1 LGLSTFINRNETM
14 IELKRILAA
23 TDFSEC
29 SDHAL
34 RYACEFAE
42 AFGAALHLLHVNE
55 PPAAAYSEFGIGYV
69 GVQELEEELK
79 RGAAAKLET
88 LPSSP
93 WQGKLALTREVVMGT
108 PFVEIVRYARDRD
121 IDLIVVGT
129 HGRGAIAHMLMGST
143 AERVVRKAPCP
154 VLTVRAEAH
163 EFVMP

>member
-1 LGLSTFINRNETM
+1 M
-14 IELKRILAA
+14 IKLKRIMAA

-42 AFGAALHLLHVNE
+42 TFGAELHLVNVTE

-69 GVQELEEELK
+69 GVEKLDEDLQ
-79 RGAAAKLET
+79 RGAEAKLNT
-88 LPSSP
+88 LPSQE
-93 WQGKLALTREVVMGT
+93 WQAKLKIVRKAILGST
-108 PFVEIVRYARDRD
+108 FVELVQYAKKQD
-121 IDLIVVGT
+121 IDMIVLGT

-143 AERVVRKAPCP
+143 AEKVVRKAPCP
-154 VLTVRAEAH
+154 VLTVRPEGH

>member
-1 LGLSTFINRNETM
+1 M
-14 IELKRILAA
+14 IKLKRILAA

-42 AFGAALHLLHVNE
+42 AFGAELHLLFVSE

-69 GVQELEEELK
+69 GVQDLQEDLK
-79 RGAAAKLET
+79 RGAEAKLNT

-93 WQGKLALTREVVMGT
+93 WQEKLDITRTVTVGT
-108 PFVEIVRYARDRD
+108 PFIEIIRYAREHDV
-121 IDLIVVGT
+121 DLIVVGT
-129 HGRGAIAHMLMGST
+129 HGRGAVAHMLMGST
-143 AERVVRKAPCP
+143 AEKVVRKAPCP
-154 VLTVRAEAH
+154 VLTVRPESH

>member
-1 LGLSTFINRNETM
+1 M
-14 IELKRILAA
+14 IKLKRTLAA
-23 TDFSEC
+23 TDFSE
-29 SDHAL
+29 SSEHAL
-34 RYACEFAE
+34 RYACEFAD
-42 AFGAALHLLHVNE
+42 AFGAELHLLHVSE

-69 GVQELEEELK
+69 GVQELEEELR
-79 RGAAAKLET
+79 RGAETKLDT
-88 LPSSP
+88 LPGSQ
-93 WQGKLALTREVVMGT
+93 WQGKLAITRKVVMGT
-108 PFVEIVRYARDRD
+108 PFVEIVTYAREHD